1 MQRDKKIANSCQDVG
16 EKILLQ
22 TFAGPTNHQT
32 EVNYV
37 NDQGFEQN
45 KLQKKLTWR
54 ETHFRFKIKI

>member
-37 NDQGFEQN
+37 NDQGFGQN
-45 KLQKKLTWR
+45 KLQNNWR
-54 ETHFRFKIKI
+54 EEKLIFDLK

>member
-45 KLQKKLTWR
+45 KLQKKLT
-54 ETHFRFKIKI
+54 